1 MCKIHSERYESN
13 TLSITTTTTKKQTK
27 KQYEIILIT
36 LPCYN
41 KLTHLDQSSLN
52 NTCISQNTNG

>member
-13 TLSITTTTTKKQTK
+13 TLSTTTTMNKQTK
-27 KQYEIILIT
+27 KQYEIILII

-52 NTCISQNTNG
+52 NNCISQNTNG